1 MGLYLTACRKMA
13 KILAVWRKQRK
24 LSTIILMK
32 YLIFSPESEILKI
45 YCQDL
50 SKQYNGN
57 LFQRFL

>member
-1 MGLYLTACRKMA
+1 MA

-57 LFQRFL
+57 LFQRFLWTVSRMN